1 MTSSELQDS
10 ARTAIYQYI
19 LLNTAKIF
27 LAALRAAGFL
37 KVLPMPMGSTSD
49 LESWELREE
58 EK

>member
-19 LLNTAKIF
+19 LLNTPKIF
-27 LAALRAAGFL
+27 PAALRAAGFL